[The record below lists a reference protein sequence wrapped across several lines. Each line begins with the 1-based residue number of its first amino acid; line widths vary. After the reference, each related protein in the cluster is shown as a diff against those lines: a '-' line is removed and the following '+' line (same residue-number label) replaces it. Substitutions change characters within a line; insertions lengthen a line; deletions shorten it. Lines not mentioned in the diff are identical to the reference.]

1 MASCRPARC
10 ACRTRPSRTPASE
23 IFANLLDF
31 YRIAWE
37 YEPRNFPV
45 QWDAEGR
52 ISESFTPD
60 FYLPEF
66 DLYVELTTMKQSLV
80 TRKNRK
86 IRLLRE
92 LYPHLN
98 VQVFYQK
105 DFENLIFKYGL
116 AERPVQG
123 MSREA
128 PSKDPPGIERILFT
142 EEQIAQRIQEVAA
155 EITERYRGK
164 PLKLVGV
171 LKGSVFFLT
180 ALARQIQIP
189 VKIDFLAISSFS
201 NKSSAPGIVR
211 IAKDLDDGI
220 ENEDVLLVE
229 DIVDTGLTLRY
240 LLQTLSSRGPNSLAV
255 CTFLDRN
262 SRRLVQIPVE
272 FRCFEIPDRFVIGF
286 GLDHNQLY
294 RNLSYVA
301 VMKPENA

>member
-1 MASCRPARC
+1 
-10 ACRTRPSRTPASE
+10 
-23 IFANLLDF
+23 
-31 YRIAWE
+31 
-37 YEPRNFPV
+37 
-45 QWDAEGR
+45 
-52 ISESFTPD
+52 
-60 FYLPEF
+60 
-66 DLYVELTTMKQSLV
+66 
-80 TRKNRK
+80 
-86 IRLLRE
+86 
-92 LYPHLN
+92 
-98 VQVFYQK
+98 
-105 DFENLIFKYGL
+105 
-116 AERPVQG
+116 

-128 PSKDPPGIERILFT
+128 PGKDPPSIERILFT
-142 EEQIAQRIQEVAA
+142 EEQIAHRIQEVAA
-155 EITERYRGK
+155 EITERYRGR

-180 ALARQIQIP
+180 ALARHIQIP
-189 VKIDFLAISSFS
+189 VKIDFLA
-201 NKSSAPGIVR
+201 SAPGIVR

-240 LLQTLSSRGPNSLAV
+240 LLQTLSSRGPNSLGV

-301 VMKPENA
+301 VLKPEKNV